1 MPLAEM
7 FVSSILEFWGL
18 SKDIPRSWA
27 KKLSALARARLGAGA
42 APSAA
47 RDRNRYIIPPDDAA
61 AARIYLGAG
70 ARVRAWAP
78 ARAHALARL
87 GAGTRAP
94 GSNECNELESGAL
107 ERAMMQNSTSKPSRA
122 LGRQPRRGS
131 CSELLP
137 RQSDVQRNNNIVQV
151 VQHFTKHCN

>member
-7 FVSSILEFWGL
+7 FVSSILEFRDL

-27 KKLSALARARLGAGA
+27 KKLSALARARLGARLGAGA

-131 CSELLP
+131 CRDLP
-137 RQSDVQRNNNIVQV
+137 RQSNVQ
-151 VQHFTKHCN
+151 